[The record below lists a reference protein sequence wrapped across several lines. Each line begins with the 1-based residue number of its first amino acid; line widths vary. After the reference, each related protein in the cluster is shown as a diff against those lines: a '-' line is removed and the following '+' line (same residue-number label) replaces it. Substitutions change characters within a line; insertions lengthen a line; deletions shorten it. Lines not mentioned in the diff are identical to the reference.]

1 MSGERLPVS
10 GKLKVLDSVTLYK
23 TGKWWSAIALVE
35 SFGRRQIAMYLWLNK
50 EGKWKR
56 NQKFVIHNKN
66 EWNGVKDAVEKFVA
80 QLTM

>member
-1 MSGERLPVS
+1 MSREKLPVS
-10 GKLKVLDSVTLYK
+10 ERLKVLDNVTLYK

-56 NQKFVIHNKN
+56 NQKYIIHNES
-66 EWNGVKDAVEKFVA
+66 EWNKVKEAVEKFISE
-80 QLTM
+80 L